1 MNKNLPN
8 LNAIRLFLSIVVI
21 FFHIPRISNSFNIPT
36 YSDLPILQKGT
47 LAVYYFF
54 TLSGF
59 LIIRLLYIEIVNTK
73 SINFK
78 HFYIRRIQ
86 RLYPVYYLVFII
98 GLILYHVL
106 LPLLGISYDYN
117 YNINYLVLN

>member
-59 LIIRLLYIEIVNTK
+59 LIIRSYLQNKELLTQQGEAGYQFAKANFDRTVLSHKYISEIEKVK
-73 SINFK
+73 K
-78 HFYIRRIQ
+78 
-86 RLYPVYYLVFII
+86 
-98 GLILYHVL
+98 
-106 LPLLGISYDYN
+106 
-117 YNINYLVLN
+117 